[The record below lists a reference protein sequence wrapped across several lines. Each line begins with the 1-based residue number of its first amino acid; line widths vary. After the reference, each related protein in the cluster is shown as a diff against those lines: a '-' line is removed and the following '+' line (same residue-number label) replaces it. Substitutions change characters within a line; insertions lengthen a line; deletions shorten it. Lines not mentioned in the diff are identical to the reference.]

1 MALVVG
7 FVLFAILDPP
17 LGVIALVAGAALE
30 VGEAVFWT
38 RYLRRFRVRTGV
50 EGLIGERAEAIEPC
64 EPRGRVRLRNEIW
77 SAVCEQGAAT
87 GETVRVTG
95 VEGLTVTVE
104 PLGDGESQRR

>member
-17 LGVIALVAGAALE
+17 LGVIALAAGAVIE
-30 VGEAVFWT
+30 VGEAIFWT
-38 RYLRRFRVRTGV
+38 RYLRRYRVRTGV
-50 EGLIGERAEAIEPC
+50 EAMIGERAETIEAC

-77 SAVCEQGAAT
+77 AAVCEQGVGA

-95 VEGLTVTVE
+95 VDGLTVEVE
-104 PLGDGESQRR
+104 PLRPDEVQRR